1 MDDPTTPHGP
11 NLVLIGMPGVG
22 KSTAGILTAKA
33 LGLSFVDTDVVLQQR
48 TGRLL
53 TQLIDEHGIDGFL
66 NIESKIIA
74 SLSLD
79 HSVIATGGSA
89 VLRPEA
95 VENIAGGGLT
105 IYLSASLRE
114 IHRRITDIA
123 ERGIA
128 MPPHADLAAVHA
140 EREPR
145 YRQTAD
151 QIIDCTRLSLEQTVQ
166 EISRIWRSFLSR

>member
-33 LGLSFVDTDVVLQQR
+33 LGLSFVDTDIVLQQR

-66 NIESKIIA
+66 DIESTIIA

-89 VLRPEA
+89 VLRPQA
-95 VENIAGGGLT
+95 IENIAGGGLT
-105 IYLSASLRE
+105 VYLAASLRE
-114 IHRRITDIA
+114 IHRRITNIT

-140 EREPR
+140 ERDPH
-145 YRQTAD
+145 YRQAAD

-166 EISRIWRSFLSR
+166 KLTGAWRSFLAR